1 MTQLVFAGRIVPDSS
16 LLHDLVHAGYA
27 ITLMPQVAAGNGIGS
42 SRNVMLIASLE
53 EHASAVR
60 AAQQLHRPGI
70 PWLAWNRSDDQSLTL
85 LAYAAGAA
93 AVLPRDL
100 SAQTLLR
107 TLASILGP
115 GAPRFERR
123 APFSAVQRRFRRGF
137 AIELEPNML
146 IEIGRGVI
154 AQSMVHADGV
164 EVLLGM
170 YGPGQV
176 LPGHPDDTCA
186 IQLSAHTDVVATFH
200 DWSAVITEPAFMDR
214 LRMRILVMEAWAAIQ
229 ARPYLDDRIL
239 GLLELLAEQ
248 FGVPCTEGQL
258 IDLRLTHAQLATAVG
273 ATRSTVTR
281 LLRELRVRG
290 AVVTIGAGE
299 RERFCLRHWHGGAH
313 VSGPSVAQNVVL
325 VSPKPRAKAS

>member
-1 MTQLVFAGRIVPDSS
+1 MTQLVFAGRGVPDSA
-16 LLHDLVHAGYA
+16 LLQDLVHAGYA
-27 ITLMPQVAAGNGIGS
+27 ITLMPQVAAGYGIGS
-42 SRNVMLIASLE
+42 SPSVVLVASLE
-53 EHASAVR
+53 ENASAMR

-70 PWLAWNRSDDQSLTL
+70 PWFAWNSSDDQSLTL

-93 AVLPRDL
+93 AVLPRNL
-100 SAQTLLR
+100 TAQALLQ

-115 GAPRFERR
+115 GAKQLERR
-123 APFSAVQRRFRRGF
+123 ALFSAVQRRFRRGA

-154 AQSMVHADGV
+154 AQSMLYADGV

-186 IQLSAHTDVVATFH
+186 IQLKAHTDVVATFH
-200 DWSAVITEPAFMDR
+200 TWSAVIDEPAFLGR
-214 LRMRILVMEAWAAIQ
+214 LRMRIQLMEAWAAVQ

-248 FGVPCTEGQL
+248 FGAPCAEGLL

-281 LLRELRVRG
+281 ILRELRVRG
-290 AVVTIGAGE
+290 AVVIVGAGE
-299 RERFCLRHWHGGAH
+299 RERFCLRHWRGGAH
-313 VSGPSVAQNVVL
+313 VSRQAVAENSGI
-325 VSPKPRAKAS
+325 VSPMPRAKAS